1 MGMTLCSSHGNY
13 AGIVHKDSLGHGR
26 LLWGNSM
33 YNRHL
38 ELGPTIG
45 RDHSKI
51 TIRQLKD
58 SFI

>member
-1 MGMTLCSSHGNY
+1 
-13 AGIVHKDSLGHGR
+13 
-26 LLWGNSM
+26 M

-38 ELGPTIG
+38 ELGHTIG